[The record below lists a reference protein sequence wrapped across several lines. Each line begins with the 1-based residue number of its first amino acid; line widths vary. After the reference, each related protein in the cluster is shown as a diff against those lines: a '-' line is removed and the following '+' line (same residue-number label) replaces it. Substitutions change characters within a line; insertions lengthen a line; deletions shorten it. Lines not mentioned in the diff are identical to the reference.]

1 MSAKPA
7 PETDGFRGKS
17 LRTAS
22 WKSCIPQSAIL
33 KLHPGGSR
41 MASPVLTPPATPTPV
56 DSIAAALDRIG
67 PLTGLP
73 FEERI
78 WLAQHGEEVVAQP
91 GDVLFEEGNPADR
104 MILILKGEIHV
115 RRRSGGPMELF
126 IGRAGQMTG
135 YLPFSRM
142 KTSGGQGFAVSPVW
156 ALLIHKS
163 LFPEMLAA
171 IPSMAQRVVSTLLDR
186 VREVTRIEQQ
196 AEKLTALGKLAAN
209 LAHELNNPASA
220 AQRAAAS
227 LVTELRANRR
237 NRLKFVNLCMSKL
250 QIESIGAWEQKVL
263 GGPNGELAHPIP
275 QSATALIAG
284 EEAIRE
290 WLVALGCEDP
300 WEIAPQLAEQG
311 VNVADLDELRAFL
324 NPNEACVSLQFF
336 ARYLRST
343 RSADTLVN
351 STARI
356 FDLISAVKT
365 YSYMDRAPILEIDV
379 PAGLD
384 ATVQMLQS
392 RMNHIQIAR
401 DYEPNLPY
409 ISAYGSELN
418 QVWTALIENA
428 LDALGNQG
436 ELRLTCRLEGEMLLV
451 EIWDT
456 GPGIP
461 PELQDRIFE
470 PFFTTKPP
478 GLGLGLG
485 LDNAMRIVRK
495 HRGHL
500 SVRSEPGS
508 TCFRVRLPL
517 DQLQAY

>member
-1 MSAKPA
+1 
-7 PETDGFRGKS
+7 
-17 LRTAS
+17 
-22 WKSCIPQSAIL
+22 
-33 KLHPGGSR
+33 
-41 MASPVLTPPATPTPV
+41 MASPLLSPPACPTPAEE
-56 DSIAAALDRIG
+56 IAAAIDHVA
-67 PLTGLP
+67 PLHGLP
-73 FEERI
+73 VEDRL

-91 GDVLFEEGNPADR
+91 GEILFEEGTPADK

-115 RRRSGGPMELF
+115 RRHSGGPMELF

-135 YLPFSRM
+135 FLPFSRM
-142 KTSGGQGFAVSPVW
+142 KVSGGQGFAVSPVW

-163 LFPEMLAA
+163 MFPEMLQA

-196 AEKLTALGKLAAN
+196 AEKLAALGKLAGN

-220 AQRAAAS
+220 AQRAASS
-227 LVTELRANRR
+227 LVLELRANRQ
-237 NRLKFVNLCMSKL
+237 NRFKLVNLCLSEQ
-250 QIESIGAWEQKVL
+250 QIEAVEAWERRVL
-263 GGPNGELAHPIP
+263 SLPTQPAT
-275 QSATALIAG
+275 QSATALIAQ
-284 EEAIRE
+284 EEAIRT
-290 WLVALGCEDP
+290 WLGTLGCSEP
-300 WEIAPQLAEQG
+300 WEVAPQLAEQG
-311 VNVADLDELRAFL
+311 ITEADLDEFRAIL
-324 NPNEACVSLQFF
+324 GPSETCVSLQFF
-336 ARYLRST
+336 ARYLRSS
-343 RSADTLVN
+343 RAVDNLVH

-365 YSYMDRAPILEIDV
+365 YSYMDRAPILEVDV
-379 PAGLD
+379 PAGLE
-384 ATVQMLQS
+384 ATLQMFQS
-392 RMNHIQIAR
+392 RMTDVEVIR
-401 DYEPNLPY
+401 DYQPGLPT

-428 LDALGNQG
+428 LDALGNRGQM
-436 ELRLTCRLEGEMLLV
+436 RLACRLEADMLLV

-478 GLGLGLG
+478 GQGLGLG

-500 SVRSEPGS
+500 SVRSDPGS

-517 DQLQAY
+517 EQLQAY

>member
-1 MSAKPA
+1 MISPA
-7 PETDGFRGKS
+7 V
-17 LRTAS
+17 TA
-22 WKSCIPQSAIL
+22 PV
-33 KLHPGGSR
+33 SR
-41 MASPVLTPPATPTPV
+41 TPV
-56 DSIAAALDRIG
+56 EEIAAAIDRVV
-67 PLTGLP
+67 PLHGLSL
-73 FEERI
+73 EDRL
-78 WLAQHGEEVVAQP
+78 WLACHGEEVVGDP
-91 GDVLFEEGNPADR
+91 GQILFEEGAPADR

-115 RRRSGGPMELF
+115 RRQRGGPMELF

-135 YLPFSRM
+135 YLPYSRM
-142 KTSGGQGFAVSPVW
+142 KISGGQGFAVSPVW
-156 ALLIHKS
+156 ALTIHKD
-163 LFPEMLAA
+163 LFPEMLQA

-196 AEKLTALGKLAAN
+196 AEKLSALGKLAGN

-220 AQRAAAS
+220 AQRAASS
-227 LVTELRANRR
+227 LVTELRANRQ
-237 NRLKFVNLCMSKL
+237 NRFKLVNLCLSDE
-250 QIESIGAWEQKVL
+250 QIERIQDWEQRVL
-263 GGPNGELAHPIP
+263 SRRASVDGVNAGEL
-275 QSATALIAG
+275 IAR
-284 EEAIRE
+284 EESLRK
-290 WLVALGCEDP
+290 WLSELPCEESWEVA
-300 WEIAPQLAEQG
+300 AQLNEQG
-311 VNVADLDELRAFL
+311 VSVDDLNELRKLLGA
-324 NPNEACVSLQFF
+324 NEVCVALQFF

-343 RSADTLVN
+343 RSVETLIN
-351 STARI
+351 STDRI
-356 FDLISAVKT
+356 FDLISAVKA
-365 YSYMDRAPILEIDV
+365 YSYMDRAPILEVDV

-392 RMNHIQIAR
+392 RMTNVIIER
-401 DYEPNLPY
+401 DYEPGLPH

-436 ELRLTCRLEGEMLLV
+436 LLRLACRLEGEMLLV

-461 PELQDRIFE
+461 AELQDRIFE

-478 GLGLGLG
+478 GHGLGLG

-495 HRGHL
+495 HRGHI

-508 TCFRVRLPL
+508 TCFRIRLPL